1 MKTRIHLPG
10 YTPEQRRTLRHDVRS
25 LLGSHRRRLESVEIR
40 VLDLEPRFR
49 GEGRLCEVT
58 VRFRRGGYLSI
69 IEQELHVGRAL
80 LRAAWRVEQ
89 RQEFGRGRLASTIQR
104 RFAPS

>member
-10 YTPEQRRTLRHDVRS
+10 CTTEQRQSLRREVGS

-40 VLDLEPRFR
+40 ALDVVPAFPD
-49 GEGRLCEVT
+49 GGRLCEVT
-58 VRFRRGGYLSI
+58 VRFRKGGYLSI
-69 IEQELHVGRAL
+69 IEQESLVGRAL

-89 RQEFGRGRLASTIQR
+89 RRELGRGRFTLTPRSSPAR
-104 RFAPS
+104 